1 MKIPSNIIFYIYPL
15 PVFFFPLSTAVTGIT
30 AAILLLV
37 YLLSDCWKNW
47 RAITQRSWALP
58 LAGLMLWTFLGLL
71 WSHDIQA
78 GMKVAATAAYGI
90 YAFMGATLPWEEKRV
105 RLFVRYFLVGIFIN
119 GIIAVLISTGILT
132 WSFGQP
138 HPFVGLASHI
148 WWSMALTHGLLW
160 FLWDWRHSWAF
171 PRWVIAPMALL
182 YFLDLILSPAR
193 SGQLL
198 FLLLTPMA
206 ILILYV
212 GKWRRWGFA
221 ALMLAAL
228 AMALSPLVQH
238 RVEIGISNLE
248 QFWNNPN
255 STDTS
260 WGIRIAT
267 MWAGTEMFIQHPLIG
282 VGTGDFGQQMLRLQ
296 DQGVVPKTPG
306 NFNTSASNSY
316 ISEAAAL
323 GFPGLLL
330 FILFLWKLSIETWKA
345 NRTPQ
350 GWFVLTYLGIFL
362 IGGLYNTLSWG
373 YADAMGIALFAGLPL
388 TELSKTGNK
397 KREGYS

>member
-1 MKIPSNIIFYIYPL
+1 MKIPSHIIFYIYPL
-15 PVFFFPLSTAVTGIT
+15 PVFFFPLSTAAAGIT
-30 AAILLLV
+30 AALLLLA

-78 GMKVAATAAYGI
+78 GMKVAAMVAYGI
-90 YAFMGATLPWEEKRV
+90 YAFMGATLPWEEKGV

-182 YFLDLILSPAR
+182 YFSDLILSPAR

-198 FLLLTPMA
+198 FLLLTPIA

-228 AMALSPLVQH
+228 AMAFSPLVQH

-282 VGTGDFGQQMLRLQ
+282 VGTGDFGQQMLSLQ
-296 DQGVVPKTPG
+296 NQGVVPKTPG
-306 NFNTSASNSY
+306 NYNTSASNSY
-316 ISEAAAL
+316 LSEAATL
-323 GFPGLLL
+323 GLPGLLL

-388 TELSKTGNK
+388 TELSKTRNK
-397 KREGYS
+397 KCEG